1 MLANPR
7 LCPRVFL
14 LAEVVAMILLKGCPR
29 CRGDLIFDPLEDTDR
44 LSCLQCGRY
53 IPVAISGNADPESKD
68 ASESHR
74 RVAAETGNGRG
85 QLTERNYPFR
95 SRIAV

>member
-1 MLANPR
+1 MPANPR

-14 LAEVVAMILLKGCPR
+14 LAEVVAMILLKGCPK
-29 CRGDLIFDPLEDTDR
+29 CRGDLIFDPLEDTER

-53 IPVAISGNADPESKD
+53 VPVVVSANAGPESKD

-74 RVAAETGNGRG
+74 RIAVETGNGRG
-85 QLTERNYPFR
+85 QLIERNYSFR
-95 SRIAV
+95 TRIAV